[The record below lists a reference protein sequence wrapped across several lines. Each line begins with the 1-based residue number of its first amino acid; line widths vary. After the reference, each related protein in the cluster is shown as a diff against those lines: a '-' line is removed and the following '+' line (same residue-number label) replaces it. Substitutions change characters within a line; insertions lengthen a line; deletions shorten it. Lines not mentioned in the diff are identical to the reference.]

1 MVAVILVMSAC
12 SAESGDSNQSL
23 GSATVLEGRATLT
36 HEGKTRAINAEVP
49 VTAGDVVSVEGRD
62 VALVRL
68 SESRD
73 FELRGGDLTVVSSDA
88 VSLEGGSLLVEAGG
102 AVEVRTGG
110 ARALFTTGTVRFD
123 GPAVGRIGAYY
134 AEGLQILSGEQTIDL
149 PRYWQL
155 VVGSDGRLDQGRP
168 LQISGDDIWD
178 QRLLANALETDANLA
193 NPATGFDAQF
203 GATTPPALLERLSV
217 IGIGADALAP
227 FAGSPRSDLV
237 LALAFARESKKD
249 AASELGQ
256 GFLESLTLNAIGAS
270 WGLLAEQFG
279 VDPARFIERFQAEI
293 NSIPIA
299 PPPAPTP
306 PAGPSRPRRPSGA
319 RPSPSPAPPPVQP
332 SPAVPPVTAPL
343 PGSPGN
349 PDSIIPLLPE
359 DLRRIIDEL
368 YGLVEDLLPII

>member
-12 SAESGDSNQSL
+12 SAGSGDSNQTL
-23 GSATVLEGRATLT
+23 GSASVLEGRATLT
-36 HEGKTRAINAEVP
+36 HEGMTRAINAEVP

-123 GPAVGRIGAYY
+123 GPVVGRIGAYY
-134 AEGLQILSGEQTIDL
+134 AEGLQILSGDQTIDL

-168 LQISGDDIWD
+168 LQITGDDIWD
-178 QRLLANALETDANLA
+178 QRLLAGALETDANLA
-193 NPATGFDAQF
+193 NLARGFDAQF
-203 GATTPPALLERLSV
+203 GATTPPALLERLSD
-217 IGIGADALAP
+217 IGIGADALAA
-227 FAGSPRSDLV
+227 FVGSPRSDLV
-237 LALAFARESKKD
+237 LALAFARELKKD

-306 PAGPSRPRRPSGA
+306 PVGPSRPRRPSGA
-319 RPSPSPAPPPVQP
+319 RPSPSPAPVPVQP
-332 SPAVPPVTAPL
+332 SPAVPPVT
-343 PGSPGN
+343 SPSPSGGN
-349 PDSIIPLLPE
+349 PDSILPLLPE